1 MLVSVKPNQYS
12 IERISNVILSF
23 EVLCLDDIVNYLF
36 IQQGLLFLSFCLHRY
51 VFKKNHCHSIVIE
64 GGKLVKIE
72 GFELLEDLCYHKEY
86 LWAKK
91 EDEKI
96 KIGIID
102 FAQKQ
107 LHDIVYVELPSVGD
121 TLTQNEPFG
130 TLESVKAVS
139 DLIAPVSGTV
149 EAVNEELESKPE
161 LLNEDP
167 YGEGWL
173 LIVVPSNLD
182 ADLKTLLNFDAAVE
196 WHKEL
201 VKGG

>member
-1 MLVSVKPNQYS
+1 MVK
-12 IERISNVILSF
+12 V
-23 EVLCLDDIVNYLF
+23 
-36 IQQGLLFLSFCLHRY
+36 
-51 VFKKNHCHSIVIE
+51 
-64 GGKLVKIE
+64 E
-72 GFELLEDLCYHKEY
+72 GFEVPENLYYHKEY
-86 LWAKK
+86 LWARV
-91 EDEKI
+91 EDGKV
-96 KIGIID
+96 KIGMTD

-121 TLTQNEPFG
+121 TITQNEPFG

-167 YGEGWL
+167 YGEGWI
-173 LIVVPSNLD
+173 IVVNPSNLEE
-182 ADLKTLLNFDAAVE
+182 DLKALMDFNAAVE

-201 VKGG
+201 AKES